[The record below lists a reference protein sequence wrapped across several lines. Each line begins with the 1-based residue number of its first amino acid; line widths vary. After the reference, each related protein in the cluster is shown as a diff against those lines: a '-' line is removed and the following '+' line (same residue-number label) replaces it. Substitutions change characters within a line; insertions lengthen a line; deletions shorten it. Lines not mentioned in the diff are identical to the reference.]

1 MKLDRRH
8 MIASVILLVGSV
20 IYNIWVFTRS
30 STTVTRNSEVVDASF
45 EGTAPPLLAAP
56 RASPTGGTALPDVA
70 IDRLPTWPRD
80 PFTDLQAPPE
90 VVAVAAPPAPE
101 PDPVVASILYSEA
114 RRFATINGRITRIGD
129 QIGSYTLVDILP
141 NAVVIESPL
150 RGRRTLPLGT
160 LGGTAGGAVAPQ

>member
-1 MKLDRRH
+1 

-20 IYNIWVFTRS
+20 IYNIWVFTRP
-30 STTVTRNSEVVDASF
+30 STRVGPASAPIDASF
-45 EGTAPPLLAAP
+45 ESTAPPPPAAP
-56 RASPTGGTALPDVA
+56 QASPTSGASLPDVA

-129 QIGSYTLVDILP
+129 QVGSYTLVDILP
-141 NAVVIESPL
+141 NAVVVESPL

-160 LGGTAGGAVAPQ
+160 FGGAVAPQ

>member
-20 IYNIWVFTRS
+20 IYNIWVFTRP
-30 STTVTRNSEVVDASF
+30 STSGGRA
-45 EGTAPPLLAAP
+45 TAPIDAAFPSDDLPPATAAAP
-56 RASPTGGTALPDVA
+56 QASPTSGASLPDVA

-80 PFTDLQAPPE
+80 PFSDLQAPPD

-129 QIGSYTLVDILP
+129 QVGSYTLIDILP

-150 RGRRTLPLGT
+150 LGRRTLPLGT
-160 LGGTAGGAVAPQ
+160 FGGAVAPR